1 MIFRLLLVVYA
12 LVVTLMI
19 SCKGGSEEA
28 KPAGLVSEEK
38 LAEVLTDIRLLEGV
52 YAGDFQRVDTSE
64 YAIGAYYEQLFS
76 KHQLSRASFMDSY
89 TYYAQHP
96 EMMMR
101 VETEVSLKLEGM
113 AVPAAQ

>member
-1 MIFRLLLVVYA
+1 MMYRSFLVASA
-12 LVVTLMI
+12 LAVTLMI

-38 LAEVLTDIRLLEGV
+38 MADVLTDIRLLEGA

>member
-1 MIFRLLLVVYA
+1 MYRSFLVASA
-12 LVVTLMI
+12 LAVTLMI

-38 LAEVLTDIRLLEGV
+38 MADVLTDIRLLEGA

-76 KHQLSRASFMDSY
+76 KHQLSRANFMDSY